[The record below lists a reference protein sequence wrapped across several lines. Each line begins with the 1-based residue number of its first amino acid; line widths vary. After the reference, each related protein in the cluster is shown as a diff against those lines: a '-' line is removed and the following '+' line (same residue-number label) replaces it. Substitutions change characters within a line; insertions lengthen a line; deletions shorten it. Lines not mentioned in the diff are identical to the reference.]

1 MHEHEAAPPWLTP
14 GQVVDGGT
22 LDVDEAIGERHG
34 QSTPEP
40 FRSVRVHRGLVCRR
54 CSARARRPCRRGAGH
69 PPRCRTP
76 AACALSDVRTST
88 ASTTS
93 DTSVRS
99 TFSATTCVPSAPN
112 GGCLASF
119 IPQPAPH
126 CPYSHRHPPRRP

>member
-40 FRSVRVHRGLVCRR
+40 FRSVRVHRGLVGRR

-69 PPRCRTP
+69 PTRCRTP
-76 AACALSDVRTST
+76 AARALSDGRTSPEWT
-88 ASTTS
+88 
-93 DTSVRS
+93 RS
-99 TFSATTCVPSAPN
+99 GPSGRATLAATTGDPPGPK
-112 GGCLASF
+112 GGG
-119 IPQPAPH
+119 
-126 CPYSHRHPPRRP
+126 